1 MPKRT
6 ARAAPPAPPPT
17 PEEQLARARE
27 AEAFYRQH
35 LIETIRRDILPR
47 LMHLVADLERS
58 TDRFERDD
66 ERATLREVY
75 DIPPQPE
82 MEFAQEIQQAISDTI
97 WNAHSERLTVF
108 AGQALAAR
116 LQREELERSGAG
128 KTTA

>member
-6 ARAAPPAPPPT
+6 ARATPPDPPPPT

-35 LIETIRRDILPR
+35 LIEPTRTIIAR
-47 LMHLVADLERS
+47 LKHLVADLERS

-66 ERATLREVY
+66 ERATLRDAY

-82 MEFAQEIQQAISDTI
+82 MEFAREIQQAISDTI

-108 AGQALAAR
+108 AGQALVAR
-116 LQREELERSGAG
+116 LAREELERSGAG